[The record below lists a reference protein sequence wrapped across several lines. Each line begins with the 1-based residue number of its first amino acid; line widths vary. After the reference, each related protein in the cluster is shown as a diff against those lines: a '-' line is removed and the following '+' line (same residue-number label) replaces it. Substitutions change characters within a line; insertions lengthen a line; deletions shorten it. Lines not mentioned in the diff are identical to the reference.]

1 MNESRRSAE
10 AGFTL
15 IELMISLVLGLLVV
29 AAASGLFLSNR
40 RVFASTNAVNRIQE
54 NGRAAFEILSRD
66 IREAGGN
73 PCGAEVVNLLKPA
86 ERAVFEAGWNQG
98 VIGTENGDTV
108 PDSMVLSSTI
118 DAGIRVDRDDVPNAV
133 LRVSSN
139 AGFAVND
146 IVMVCDPKTAN
157 IFKVTQLPNN
167 GLGHHPGNGGNE
179 DRRFQVKQEHVGATP
194 GGADGYC
201 FTAKD
206 ASGNNNAKAGQNCSP
221 QPSGAP
227 ASVVRVASTRWEVA
241 DNANGGKSL
250 YRTVFLNGNVQNTR
264 DEIAAGVVNMQLLYK
279 LRNSDALIKANAV
292 ADWTLVNA
300 IQVTLTLEPE
310 RGTFT
315 GKDLEG
321 TQAGKKLQRTLSTL
335 VAMRNR
341 EGIL

>member
-157 IFKVTQLPNN
+157 IFKVTHLPSN
-167 GLGHHPGNGGNE
+167 GLGHNSGNGGNE
-179 DRRFQVKQEHVGATP
+179 DKRFKVKQEDVGATSKQ
-194 GGADGYC
+194 ADGYC

-206 ASGNNNAKAGQNCSP
+206 ASGNDNAKAARTARRNRAAPPHRWSAWP
-221 QPSGAP
+221 AP
-227 ASVVRVASTRWEVA
+227 AGRWPTTPTAASRCTAPCSSTATCRTPATRSPPAW
-241 DNANGGKSL
+241 S
-250 YRTVFLNGNVQNTR
+250 TCSCCT
-264 DEIAAGVVNMQLLYK
+264 
-279 LRNSDALIKANAV
+279 SC
-292 ADWTLVNA
+292 A
-300 IQVTLTLEPE
+300 IP
-310 RGTFT
+310 
-315 GKDLEG
+315 
-321 TQAGKKLQRTLSTL
+321 
-335 VAMRNR
+335 MR
-341 EGIL
+341 